1 VFSAASYVGDAGGHK
16 SVIAVAGGPFC
27 LGRRRPAGNVA
38 SGVPDPRSKG
48 EVIATEFVVRGRR
61 EGGAPGTRCM
71 SGQSAPPP
79 PPTGVCDCAEDGR
92 DGRDERRGGPLGASQ
107 VRHLLAPPAALC
119 PRARRPVLVACN
131 GGRAKPR
138 LPRRCTMVMPH
149 DMLPSW
155 IVGAG
160 RARRPR

>member
-1 VFSAASYVGDAGGHK
+1 MFSAASYVGDAGGHK

-61 EGGAPGTRCM
+61 EGGAPSTRCM

-107 VRHLLAPPAALC
+107 VRHLL
-119 PRARRPVLVACN
+119 
-131 GGRAKPR
+131 GRKDATQ
-138 LPRRCTMVMPH
+138 C
-149 DMLPSW
+149 
-155 IVGAG
+155 
-160 RARRPR
+160 

>member
-1 VFSAASYVGDAGGHK
+1 MFSAASYVGDAGGHK

-92 DGRDERRGGPLGASQ
+92 DGRDERLVQPQ
-107 VRHLLAPPAALC
+107 LLE
-119 PRARRPVLVACN
+119 PRTGRSIRCEPVLSATHKLTN
-131 GGRAKPR
+131 NTQAARFRAA
-138 LPRRCTMVMPH
+138 T
-149 DMLPSW
+149 
-155 IVGAG
+155 
-160 RARRPR
+160 